1 MQRFTSVSLAHLM
14 SSLARATDA
23 TEKKALLGRFALRH
37 VDIGQDNPNR
47 SQGHDRQ

>member
-1 MQRFTSVSLAHLM
+1 M

-23 TEKKALLGRFALRH
+23 TEMKEARALLGRFALQH

-47 SQGHDRQ
+47 SQGRDSQQEKIDIKP